1 MDDESSRSAGHCGE
15 ADHAH
20 ACSGILAPF
29 RSPQS
34 SNESIHLRFGD
45 SFLRSLL
52 LPALLCCIPGA
63 FAQQT
68 PALQLSQSASISWPV
83 ASRVSFEPTVATP
96 VAAPASVASP
106 ADADLPDDPD
116 VAFQHT
122 TSTQTGESSSTPA
135 AQIQSQTAL
144 PPPTQPLPPPQPK
157 RILGMM
163 PNYRAVSAGV
173 IPPPPTAKE
182 AFMDATYNAFDY
194 SDFVFVGLTSLI
206 AEGTNTHPVFGKGVP
221 AYWSYYWRGFI
232 DKADGDY
239 WVDFILPTAFHEDE
253 RYYAR
258 GKGGVLRRAI
268 YAASEVIITPDY
280 NGHNT
285 INGAELLGRGV
296 AQAISVSYYPSQYA
310 TFNDVASKYGYAL
323 LRDAGMNVFR
333 ELWPDF
339 SVHVLHRQP

>member
-1 MDDESSRSAGHCGE
+1 MVV
-15 ADHAH
+15 
-20 ACSGILAPF
+20 ILRVLFVAA
-29 RSPQS
+29 
-34 SNESIHLRFGD
+34 
-45 SFLRSLL
+45 FLF
-52 LPALLCCIPGA
+52 CIPGA
-63 FAQQT
+63 FAQQVLRVSQT
-68 PALQLSQSASISWPV
+68 AATSPPFAAPAASDLPNDPYVLLSQSAAAQPAQSSSSAAEQN
-83 ASRVSFEPTVATP
+83 ASQSPTTPPQATP
-96 VAAPASVASP
+96 
-106 ADADLPDDPD
+106 L
-116 VAFQHT
+116 
-122 TSTQTGESSSTPA
+122 
-135 AQIQSQTAL
+135 
-144 PPPTQPLPPPQPK
+144 PLPPPQPK

-173 IPPPPTAKE
+173 LPPPPTAKE

-206 AEGTNTHPVFGKGVP
+206 AEGDNAHPVFGKGVP
-221 AYWSYYWRGFI
+221 GYWSYYWRGFI

-258 GKGGVLRRAI
+258 GRGGVLKRAV
-268 YAASEVIITPDY
+268 YAASQVVITPDY
-280 NGHNT
+280 NGHKT

-310 TFNDVASKYGYAL
+310 TVNDVASKYGYAL

-339 SVHVLHRQP
+339 AVHVLHRQP

>member
-1 MDDESSRSAGHCGE
+1 M
-15 ADHAH
+15 
-20 ACSGILAPF
+20 
-29 RSPQS
+29 
-34 SNESIHLRFGD
+34 
-45 SFLRSLL
+45 RSLL
-52 LPALLCCIPGA
+52 LPALLFCIPGA

-68 PALQLSQSASISWPV
+68 SALQLSQAAKISWPV
-83 ASRVSFEPTVATP
+83 ASLVSFEPTVAVATPPP
-96 VAAPASVASP
+96 VAGVADSN
-106 ADADLPDDPD
+106 LPDDPD
-116 VAFQHT
+116 VALQQA
-122 TSTQTGESSSTPA
+122 TSTQTGTSSSTA
-135 AQIQSQTAL
+135 AEEIQSQTAL
-144 PPPTQPLPPPQPK
+144 PPPTPPLPPPQPK

-221 AYWSYYWRGFI
+221 AYWSYYWRGFL
-232 DKADGDY
+232 DKSDGDY

-253 RYYAR
+253 RYYAKGR
-258 GKGGVLRRAI
+258 GNVVKRAI
-268 YAASEVIITPDY
+268 YAASQVIITPDY

-285 INGAELLGRGV
+285 INGAELLGRGI

-310 TFNDVASKYGYAL
+310 TVSDVASKYCYAL

-339 SVHVLHRQP
+339 SVRVLHRQP